1 MAQLTRKYV
10 TLLALLVLCL
20 GVILLRHAGDR
31 PIYDPLTIAVERQGG
46 HNTATVSTT
55 GEVHVFINGYNSPV
69 SDNKRKCILQRI
81 CVVGLTHALALFT
94 NMASWVQSFAYAL
107 TTFMAIVY

>member
-1 MAQLTRKYV
+1 MAELTIKSV

-20 GVILLRHAGDR
+20 GVLLLLHTGDR

-55 GEVHVFINGYNSPV
+55 GEVHVFINGYNSLV
-69 SDNKRKCILQRI
+69 SDNERKCILQRI
-81 CVVGLTHALALFT
+81 CVVGLT
-94 NMASWVQSFAYAL
+94 NIL
-107 TTFMAIVY
+107 TCV